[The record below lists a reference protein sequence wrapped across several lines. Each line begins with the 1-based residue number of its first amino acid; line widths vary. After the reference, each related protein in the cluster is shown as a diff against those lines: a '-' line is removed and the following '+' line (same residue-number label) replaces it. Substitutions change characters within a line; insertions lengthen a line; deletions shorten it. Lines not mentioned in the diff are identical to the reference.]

1 MAAVGGKKTVSDDDD
16 DFYIAPFIEEPYD
29 PNKIPTYCKRL
40 VYDNGEEYSLE
51 EIRARR
57 YLRAIE
63 NDMKGNEI
71 CGEKLS
77 TAKVSKLAIE
87 EISLGAGQ
95 KVPAILEALTDK
107 ENYPNREKQ
116 ANAVLK
122 MVAAIHSH
130 VDISRSGATQKGNKI
145 YESLSIQ
152 KITDPQNEGK
162 MDRRDGPKDISNV
175 LLNEEN
181 NLRIHMEGIAGNE
194 DISSNK
200 CPVKISSVLQDV
212 IPAQGISNNSAVHPP
227 TKKRPMEKLLE
238 KENGQQ
244 VKNCISPLD
253 DSIPARTVPE
263 LPIDSRT
270 SVKEDNCSINDTHLE
285 DDVFTKP
292 WSNVELDVTSYTKAF
307 SMPAAIS
314 TPGFGGAKSRS
325 VKGLG
330 SEVNGAKAL
339 NKCIGEGL
347 QSVVKPVVE
356 LTAIEENSQESASAS
371 SGANSAATLPSLA
384 SDLQNPGG
392 YSSRTIA
399 GAGGVMAETSRPQVS
414 RIPCF
419 VNHRTKSRNGC
430 DPSLDD
436 TSAVVNGTTQNETYR
451 TDLSSQAMAD
461 ICRKMKGMNIAL
473 DPFEPNQIQHFLDE
487 LPVPVSSRIGY
498 YCVQQKFPIIKTN
511 SDFHLRKEARDGG
524 HLLNTLKVIG
534 QGSYAKIYKG
544 YSTKWKK
551 MVALKVQKPAC
562 PWEFYISNEINS
574 RVTDHLMKNSF
585 MNVKEACIFN
595 DGSVL
600 ISDYMEHGTLLDI
613 INLFKIRRIRF
624 PESLAVYFTIE
635 VLRIIN
641 LLHSCKIIHADIKP
655 DNFLLRR
662 LPQVNEDFSSFGQTV
677 LQLIDLGRCIDMSL
691 YPENT
696 CFNTI
701 FQKTFFQCVEMRSG
715 KEWSYQVDMFHIAS
729 LVHVMIF
736 GDFMDVVCKD
746 GVWIPTKKV
755 PRNLNQ
761 DLWNWFFNSMLNIE
775 SCLELPSLLKIIE
788 RFEKIYLDSMVQDM
802 GASVSLLRKFFNE
815 DKAKAK

>member
-1 MAAVGGKKTVSDDDD
+1 MAAVGGKKTVSEDDD

-29 PNKIPTYCKRL
+29 PNKIPMYCKRL

-63 NDMKGNEI
+63 NEMKLKEI
-71 CGEKLS
+71 CSDKQPL
-77 TAKVSKLAIE
+77 TAKVSKLATD
-87 EISLGAGQ
+87 EISLGAWQ
-95 KVPAILEALTDK
+95 KAPAILEALNDK

-116 ANAVLK
+116 ANVDLK
-122 MVAAIHSH
+122 IVAATHCH
-130 VDISRSGATQKGNKI
+130 VDVCPAEKQP
-145 YESLSIQ
+145 LS
-152 KITDPQNEGK
+152 
-162 MDRRDGPKDISNV
+162 
-175 LLNEEN
+175 
-181 NLRIHMEGIAGNE
+181 
-194 DISSNK
+194 
-200 CPVKISSVLQDV
+200 
-212 IPAQGISNNSAVHPP
+212 
-227 TKKRPMEKLLE
+227 MEKLLG
-238 KENGQQ
+238 KENDRQ
-244 VKNCISPLD
+244 VKSCVSPLD
-253 DSIPARTVPE
+253 DCIPATTVPE
-263 LPIDSRT
+263 LPMEART
-270 SVKEDNCSINDTHLE
+270 FVKEDNYSINDTHLE

-325 VKGLG
+325 VMGPG
-330 SEVNGAKAL
+330 SEVNGAKTAK
-339 NKCIGEGL
+339 KCIAEGL
-347 QSVVKPVVE
+347 QYAGKQVVE
-356 LTAIEENSQESASAS
+356 LSAIEENSQESASGS

-392 YSSRTIA
+392 YSSRTMA
-399 GAGGVMAETSRPQVS
+399 GAGAVMAEASRPQVS

-419 VNHRTKSRNGC
+419 VNHRTKSRNDC

-436 TSAVVNGTTQNETYR
+436 TSAVVNGTAQNETFR
-451 TDLSSQAMAD
+451 TDSSSQAVDD
-461 ICRKMKGMNIAL
+461 ICAKMKGMNIAL
-473 DPFEPNQIQHFLDE
+473 DPFEASQIQQFLDQ
-487 LPVPVSSRIGY
+487 LPVPVSSRIGF
-498 YCVQQKFPIIKTN
+498 YCVPQKLPVIKTN
-511 SDFHLRKEARDGG
+511 SDFNLRKEARDGG
-524 HLLNTLKVIG
+524 HLLKTLKVIG

-544 YSTKWKK
+544 YSAKWKK

-585 MNVKEACIFN
+585 MNVKEASIFN

-624 PESLAVYFTIE
+624 PESLSVYFTIE

-662 LPQVNEDFSSFGQTV
+662 LPQVNEDFASFGQTV

-696 CFNTI
+696 CFNTV
-701 FQKTFFQCVEMRSG
+701 FRKSYFQCIEMRSR

-746 GVWIPTKKV
+746 GVWNPTKKV

-761 DLWNWFFNSMLNIE
+761 DLWNWFFNTMLNIE
-775 SCLELPSLLKIIE
+775 SCLELPSLPEVIKK
-788 RFEKIYLDSMVQDM
+788 FEKIYLDSMVQDM
-802 GASVSLLRKFFNE
+802 GTSVSLLRKYFNE
-815 DKAKAK
+815 DKAK